1 MCHWSTSAISPHDKQ
16 LCHVEQDSLSCEAI
30 LFHMT
35 INIFYEEQNC
45 STWNFLLHGQCPR
58 RPRQI
63 WCMLTGSNWLWW
75 SKQTERQQV
84 RSPARGRRLS
94 FNGKIETETERGK
107 YMIQSSDPIIQ
118 YSLDIPIFQ
127 WDPLWQC
134 HHSNPGSLL
143 LLHYCHYCPYCGHY
157 FKFHQVYYIGL
168 LVSLFSCVKASLVVL
183 VFRFLLMVWIP

>member
-1 MCHWSTSAISPHDKQ
+1 MVTIILRVVIDCGEVFLKFVLSSDQFIIS
-16 LCHVEQDSLSCEAI
+16 VI
-30 LFHMT
+30 G
-35 INIFYEEQNC
+35 Y
-45 STWNFLLHGQCPR
+45 
-58 RPRQI
+58 
-63 WCMLTGSNWLWW
+63 LTGSNWLWW

-94 FNGKIETETERGK
+94 FNGKIETEHGK

-127 WDPLWQC
+127 WDTLWQC

-143 LLHYCHYCPYCGHY
+143 LLHYYHYCPYCGHY

>member
-1 MCHWSTSAISPHDKQ
+1 MILYLTGSNRLWWSICHHTNSSASAYQ
-16 LCHVEQDSLSCEAI
+16 Y
-30 LFHMT
+30 T
-35 INIFYEEQNC
+35 
-45 STWNFLLHGQCPR
+45 THGDDY
-58 RPRQI
+58 
-63 WCMLTGSNWLWW
+63 LTGSNWLWW

-127 WDPLWQC
+127 WDTLWQC
-134 HHSNPGSLL
+134 HHSYPGSLL